1 MAYQYLIV
9 AAANLVAILLALAVL
24 SCRVKITLVSPVT
37 AALATMTSV
46 FVVRP
51 FVLCFMPKLG
61 RPFLSNLPVHSVML
75 GMWYFLGG
83 LALWTAVVLVM
94 VWREQRELPP
104 DPPHDGL
111 TLDIMASGLR
121 IAGLAGWAM
130 LFIYYVVVPGKLASF
145 YLYFSRAEAPGLI
158 IKPATALFVTSCSLV
173 AYRLAMKRA
182 HMLGFWAVQLI
193 ASLAAFGLGGR
204 TTALICIVAPLLTY
218 VCTRYDGIKWSWLF
232 KVVAIVL
239 LVAGAAWFWRT
250 NKTASSVGDY
260 FSLILISLSNTT
272 GCSYDYYLGIVD
284 VCSREPDK
292 LRLGQTYAFVIMR
305 LIKGFHR
312 LTTDTDAP
320 GPGVRALVG
329 EAPEGG
335 VPATA
340 LGEGFWNFGFPGL
353 LLVAL
358 MHGLM
363 VGICEKA
370 LRIPDLPIRPLWVVY
385 LSYAQRP
392 FATRWF
398 QQAIANGGL
407 AVAFLLVVG
416 AFVELKVRR
425 RLPAPASTPPPR
437 FATEEAAP

>member
-1 MAYQYLIV
+1 MAHQYLIV
-9 AAANLVAILLALAVL
+9 AAANLVGILLALAVL
-24 SCRVKITLVSPVT
+24 SCRVRVTVVSPVT
-37 AALATMTSV
+37 AALATMASI

-51 FVLCFMPKLG
+51 FVLSFMPKLG
-61 RPFLSNLPVHSVML
+61 RPFLNDLPVHSVML
-75 GMWYFLGG
+75 GMWCFLSG

-94 VWREQRELPP
+94 VWRERRELPP

-145 YLYFSRAEAPGLI
+145 YTYFSRAEAPGLI

-173 AYRLAMKRA
+173 AYRLAMRRA
-182 HMLGFWAVQLI
+182 HTLGFWTVQLL

-204 TTALICIVAPLLTY
+204 TTALICIVAPMLTY

-250 NKTASSVGDY
+250 NKTAASMRDY

-292 LRLGQTYAFVIMR
+292 LRLGQTYAFVVMR

-312 LTTDTDAP
+312 LTSDTDAP
-320 GPGVRALVG
+320 GPGVRALLG
-329 EAPEGG
+329 EPPEGG
-335 VPATA
+335 VPATGW
-340 LGEGFWNFGFPGL
+340 GEGFWNFGVLGL
-353 LLVAL
+353 LIVAF

-363 VGICEKA
+363 VGLCEKVI
-370 LRIPDLPIRPLWVVY
+370 RIPNLPMRPLWVVY
-385 LSYAQRP
+385 LSYSQKP

-407 AVAFLLVVG
+407 AVAFLLLVG
-416 AFVELKVRR
+416 AFVQLKLRH
-425 RLPAPASTPPPR
+425 RLPIPVPAPPPR
-437 FATEEAAP
+437 LAAEEATS